1 MRLAVLLS
9 KPLTKPLSVPLSK
22 PLTKPLSVQLAV
34 SLAASPAVSQAVPL
48 SVPLAVL
55 LADAGIHARGAHH
68 RARFR
73 AQRSNNAC
81 ALMANR
87 ITSARRT
94 FTRSLGTRWFTTSPP
109 YASAPKNSAAMIT
122 PSG

>member
-1 MRLAVLLS
+1 MRLAVL
-9 KPLTKPLSVPLSK
+9 LSK

-34 SLAASPAVSQAVPL
+34 SLAASPAVSLAVSQAVQL
-48 SVPLAVL
+48 SKPLAVL
-55 LADAGIHARGAHH
+55 LADAGVHAVGAHH

>member
-9 KPLTKPLSVPLSK
+9 KPLAVSLADLLAISLAISLAVFLSKPLSV
-22 PLTKPLSVQLAV
+22 
-34 SLAASPAVSQAVPL
+34 SLAVSQAVPL
-48 SVPLAVL
+48 SKPLAVL
-55 LADAGIHARGAHH
+55 LAHAGIHAVGAHH

-87 ITSARRT
+87 ITSARRM

-109 YASAPKNSAAMIT
+109 YASAPKNSAAMST